1 MAVHGC
7 KLEFAIMCAT
17 KFSVTSLI
25 QHSVAECV
33 EYFIGQD
40 IGFCS
45 TPGRMSHGAYILKP
59 GSSLVS
65 LPFLPFC
72 SG

>member
-7 KLEFAIMCAT
+7 NLELAIMCAT
-17 KFSVTSLI
+17 KFSVTSLF

-45 TPGRMSHGAYILKP
+45 TPGRMSHGAYNILK
-59 GSSLVS
+59 G
-65 LPFLPFC
+65 
-72 SG
+72 